1 MKIAFLHY
9 HLKPGG
15 VTTVL
20 KQQLAAVE
28 RDCEILV
35 LSGMPLQ
42 PDFPAEVVLIP
53 ELSYSDVYGKR
64 FAGDAAATAVLNAIH
79 HKFGGPCD
87 ILHVH
92 NPTLAKNRQ
101 MPDILN
107 SLQQRGVK
115 LLLQIHDFAEDGRP
129 LYYFEQAY
137 PSDCH
142 YGVINERDYRILL
155 DAGLKPEGLHR
166 MVNAVNPPQI
176 GPGSPK
182 TEEPVVYAIRAIRR
196 KNIGE
201 AILLSLFFRSA
212 QTLAV
217 TLPPNSPADIASYR
231 DWKAFVKSHRLK
243 VEFESGLN
251 RDFHSLMAS
260 ADFLIT
266 TSVSEGFGFSF
277 LEPWLFEKLLWGRKL
292 PDICRE
298 FETNGVGLDHLYTDL
313 RVPVDWIGLEKFRR
327 IWTAC
332 VSAAGNLFNV
342 PMSGSRIHRA
352 FEFITRNG
360 RVDFGILDEPL
371 QKKVIRRLISDS
383 KNAEKLIRLN
393 PFLDD
398 PGRLPDADGLIEK
411 NRRAICNAYHPAV
424 YRQTLLDA
432 YRQATTTPVTH
443 TIDKTALA
451 TAFLTPE
458 RFSLLTWRE
467 YEKTVD

>member
-9 HLKPGG
+9 HLKSGG

-28 RDCEILV
+28 RDCETLV
-35 LSGMPLQ
+35 FSGMPLQ
-42 PDFPAEVVLIP
+42 PDFPAEVALIP
-53 ELSYSDVYGKR
+53 ELSYSNVYGKP
-64 FAGDAAATAVLNAIH
+64 FAADAAAAAILKAIH
-79 HKFGGPCD
+79 HKFGGSCD
-87 ILHVH
+87 VLHVH

-101 MPDILN
+101 MLDILN

-129 LYYFEQAY
+129 RHYFKQAY
-137 PSDCH
+137 PADCH

-155 DAGLKPEGLHR
+155 NAGLKPEGLHR
-166 MVNAVNPPQI
+166 LVNAVNPLQTGPQ
-176 GPGSPK
+176 SPK
-182 TEEPVVYAIRAIRR
+182 AEKRVVYAIRAIRR

-201 AILLSLFFRSA
+201 AILLSQFFRSA

-231 DWKAFVKSHRLK
+231 DWKAFAKVQHLK

-266 TSVSEGFGFSF
+266 TSVTEGFGFSF
-277 LEPWLFEKLLWGRKL
+277 LEPWLFGKLLWGRKL

-298 FETNGVGLDHLYTDL
+298 FEGNGVELDHLYTDL
-313 RVPVDWIGLEKFRR
+313 WVPLDWIGLENFRR
-327 IWTAC
+327 IWTTSVA
-332 VSAAGNLFNV
+332 AAGSLFNIH
-342 PMSGSRIHRA
+342 MSASRVREA
-352 FEFITRNG
+352 FDFITRNG
-360 RVDFGILDEPL
+360 CVDFGILDEPL
-371 QKKVIRRLISDS
+371 QKKVIRRVISQS
-383 KNAEKLIRLN
+383 KNVEKLIRLN
-393 PFLDD
+393 SFLDD
-398 PGRLPDADGLIEK
+398 PGRLPDAGGLIEK
-411 NRRAICNAYHPAV
+411 NRRAICSAYHPAA
-424 YRQTLLDA
+424 YRQTLLDT
-432 YRQATTTPVTH
+432 YRRVTTTPVTH
-443 TIDKTALA
+443 TIDKAALA
-451 TAFLTPE
+451 AAFLTPE